1 MGKENN
7 RTHETPE
14 NKTVIVLMLQAGL
27 AAPISRG
34 NSNRPDNQSTHWFW
48 YSDFPQIITELGAR
62 GVDSCYFKIR
72 ANDLQNDPT

>member
-7 RTHETPE
+7 RTHENPE

-34 NSNRPDNQSTHWFW
+34 NSNSTDQS
-48 YSDFPQIITELGAR
+48 YPPRQP
-62 GVDSCYFKIR
+62 VDS
-72 ANDLQNDPT
+72 LVLVQ